1 MQTLTAVRFTA
12 FLVGT
17 AACSQYTSA
26 TQTDTMPDSPVGVRP
41 PRRVEIKTILAV
53 VPMMCSLILAAVGC
67 HGAVISAEPDL
78 KVGGTIAG
86 IVRATDGTMPL
97 VSRKV
102 TVTNAA
108 SGATFETT
116 TGTNGGYTIKV
127 PEEGRYRI
135 EVELRD
141 GEVVAKGPDET
152 VINNGDLDPGRDF
165 EITVGKVARKGA
177 L

>member
-12 FLVGT
+12 LLVGT
-17 AACSQYTSA
+17 AACSQYTST
-26 TQTDTMPDSPVGVRP
+26 TQPDTNLCTRVRIRSRQRFE
-41 PRRVEIKTILAV
+41 PRAV
-53 VPMMCSLILAAVGC
+53 LSLILMLVSLIAATGC

-86 IVRATDGTMPL
+86 IVRATDGSVPL
-97 VSRKV
+97 ATRKV
-102 TVTNAA
+102 TVINAA
-108 SGATFETT
+108 SGAKFETT
-116 TGTNGGYTIKV
+116 TGVNGGYTIKV

-152 VINNGDLDPGRDF
+152 VVNNGDLDPGRDF
-165 EITVGKVARKGA
+165 EITVAPVAKKGS